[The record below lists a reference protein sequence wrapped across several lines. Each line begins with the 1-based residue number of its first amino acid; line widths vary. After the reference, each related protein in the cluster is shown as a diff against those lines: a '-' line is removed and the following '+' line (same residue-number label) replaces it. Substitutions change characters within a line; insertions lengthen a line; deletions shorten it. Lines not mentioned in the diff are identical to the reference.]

1 MPPNLAPSADDR
13 VREIERDL
21 RIALGLIR
29 SRSAPDRRLARAQL
43 ADLQAEAIAT
53 SDHAAALIRRAM
65 TAAGH
70 AATALNADE
79 QGDAA

>member
-21 RIALGLIR
+21 SVALHLIG
-29 SRSAPDRRLARAQL
+29 SADAFDRRRARKHL

-53 SDHAAALIRRAM
+53 GNHAAALIKRAM

-79 QGDAA
+79 KGDAA